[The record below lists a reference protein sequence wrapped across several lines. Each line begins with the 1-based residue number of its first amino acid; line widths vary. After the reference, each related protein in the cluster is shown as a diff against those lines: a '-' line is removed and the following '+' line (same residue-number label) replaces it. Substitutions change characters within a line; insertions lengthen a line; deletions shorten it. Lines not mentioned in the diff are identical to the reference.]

1 MTRRLTKEDI
11 LQGTKK
17 TETLHLQDYDAEVV
31 VRPLTDGELTKIIEL
46 VGNIPLRQ
54 DGTPDLTK
62 VEISRNLE
70 ALRLAA
76 STGLVEPKLTLE
88 EVGNMKF
95 GSPEVIGTK
104 ILEIS
109 GVAFTEQDLKKRGAR

>member
-11 LQGTKK
+11 LEGTKK
-17 TETLHLQDYDAEVV
+17 TETLLLQDYNAEVV

-46 VGNIPLRQ
+46 IGSIPLRE
-54 DGTPDLTK
+54 DGTPDLAK
-62 VEISRNLE
+62 VEVSKNLS

-76 STGLVEPKLTLE
+76 SMGLVEPKLSPE
-88 EVGNMKF
+88 EVGGMKF

-104 ILEIS
+104 VLEIS
-109 GVAFTEQDLKKRGAR
+109 GVSFSEHDLKKRGAR